1 MLKKENEAI
10 TDKII
15 RDIKNLFKEEEE
27 DFYKEVTVGN
37 FYSNTYTKYESNG
50 DRNKTLSIEK
60 YLNKTR
66 PNLRDITKCFKSL
79 INQKFT

>member
-10 TDKII
+10 KDKII

-27 DFYKEVTVGN
+27 DFYKEVRVGN
-37 FYSNTYTKYESNG
+37 FYSNKYTKYESNG
-50 DRNKTLSIEK
+50 DRSKTLSTEK

-66 PNLRDITKCFKSL
+66 PHLRDITKSFKNL
-79 INQKFT
+79 INQKFS